1 MEKTVKFLNEAGVF
15 FVSTINGNKPEV
27 RPFGALNVFE
37 SKLYLITSNEKDVFK
52 QIEKNN
58 NVAISAVYGDKWIRI
73 NAKLVK
79 DGRIEAKRAM
89 LDANPN
95 LRAMYNEND
104 GKVEV
109 LYLSDAISTISS
121 FTAEPQ
127 IEKF

>member
-95 LRAMYNEND
+95 LRVMYNEND